1 MDAEVQLLKKKL
13 DQKTAHLNNYQQH
26 RYQVIRLE
34 RMLDLMEEE
43 NQAPPDLKQD
53 FKALIDTIKTDLPL
67 LKRDIARYDTKFR
80 ATIRKARMRYARTA
94 PGRNMLIGMVAGI
107 MAGIT
112 ITAIW
117 DLPYWITS
125 SAMLLGAIIGL
136 IADVYAERRGKVL

>member
-80 ATIRKARMRYARTA
+80 ATIRKARMHYARTA